1 MLSLVRRALPRP
13 QPLGGALAAAARG
26 RWLSSVAPTP
36 FKLADIG
43 EGISEV
49 EITEW
54 FVKVGDKIDEFDRL
68 CEVQSDKATVEI
80 TSPHE
85 CTIQSLEYAVG
96 DMAKVGTPLLHMVI
110 EGEDAP
116 AAAPAA
122 AAAAAVPAAAAS
134 SGAPSA
140 AAAATGGKVLAT
152 PATRHMA
159 KQHNLDLGTVA
170 GTGRDGRVTKED
182 VLAYMSGAAPAVAA
196 AAPAVA
202 AAAPAAAAPAA
213 PAAAPAAP
221 LPAATLKSVAPLA
234 EDRIEPIK
242 GIRKAMFAQ
251 MTAALSVPSFGFA
264 DEVCM
269 DELMA
274 LRKVLKP
281 MAAAHGVPNFTLMP
295 LLVKATSLALSEH
308 PLLNSQI
315 SADGKQLAY
324 KAAHNIGVAMDTPSG
339 LLVPNIKNV
348 QQRTLLSIA
357 LELAR
362 LAADAKAGKLQP
374 ADLKGGTFTLS
385 NIGNLGGTYTGPV
398 INLPEV
404 AIAGMGKIR
413 PTPRYNAEGELV
425 KEAVMQISWS
435 GDHRVIDGAAMA
447 RFSNSWIGYLET
459 PGTMLLH
466 L

>member
-122 AAAAAVPAAAAS
+122 AAAAAAPAAAAS

-140 AAAATGGKVLAT
+140 AAAASGGKVLAT

>member
-26 RWLSSVAPTP
+26 RWLSSAAATP

-54 FVKVGDKIDEFDRL
+54 FVKEGDKIDEFDRL

-80 TSPHE
+80 TSPYE
-85 CTIQSLEYAVG
+85 CTIQSLAYAVG
-96 DMAKVGTPLLHMVI
+96 DMAKVGQPLLHMVI
-110 EGEDAP
+110 EGEEAP

-122 AAAAAVPAAAAS
+122 AAAAAAAGPAAAAS
-134 SGAPSA
+134 GGAPSA

-182 VLAYMSGAAPAVAA
+182 VLAYMSG

-251 MTAALSVPSFGFA
+251 MTAALSVPSFGFS

-274 LRKVLKP
+274 LRKILKP

-324 KAAHNIGVAMDTPSG
+324 KASHNIGVAMDTPSG
-339 LLVPNIKNV
+339 LLVPNIKDV
-348 QQRTLLSIA
+348 QHRTLLSIA

>member
-1 MLSLVRRALPRP
+1 MLSCVARRALLRPR
-13 QPLGGALAAAARG
+13 PLGGALAAAARG
-26 RWLSSVAPTP
+26 RWLSSAAPTP

-54 FVKVGDKIDEFDRL
+54 FVKEGDKVEEFDRL

-85 CTIQSLEYAVG
+85 CTIESLAYAVG
-96 DMAKVGTPLLHMVI
+96 DMAKVGTPLLHMI
-110 EGEDAP
+110 LEGEDAP
-116 AAAPAA
+116 DAPAEAPAA
-122 AAAAAVPAAAAS
+122 AAAAAAPAAAAS
-134 SGAPSA
+134 GGAPSA

-152 PATRHMA
+152 PATRHIA
-159 KQHNLDLGTVA
+159 KQHNLDLGAVA

-182 VLAYMSGAAPAVAA
+182 VLAYMSGAAPAAA
-196 AAPAVA
+196 AAAT
-202 AAAPAAAAPAA
+202 PAAAAPVA

-221 LPAATLKSVAPLA
+221 LPAATLKSAVPLA
-234 EDRIEPIK
+234 EDRVEPIK

-251 MTAALSVPSFGFA
+251 MTAALAVPSFGFA
-264 DEVCM
+264 DEVRM

-281 MAAAHGVPNFTLMP
+281 MATAHGVPNFTLMP

-315 SADGKQLAY
+315 SADGKQLVY
-324 KAAHNIGVAMDTPSG
+324 KASHNIGVAMDTPSG
-339 LLVPNIKNV
+339 LLVPNIKDV

-413 PTPRYNAEGELV
+413 PTPRFNDEGELV
-425 KEAVMQISWS
+425 KEAVMQISWTA
-435 GDHRVIDGAAMA
+435 DHRVIDGASMA

>member
-122 AAAAAVPAAAAS
+122 AAAAAAPAAAAS

-213 PAAAPAAP
+213 PAAALAAP

>member
-122 AAAAAVPAAAAS
+122 AAAAAAPAAAAS

>member
-213 PAAAPAAP
+213 PAAALAAP